1 MIVSSKQTPPPGKN
15 NVPTAK
21 PRQALYGNTRAR
33 RCQPGGLPGCALQG
47 RSLLS
52 RRDGFSPALLSLF
65 PRVPTTEQ
73 FLPSLV
79 QARNAVETRKQ
90 HASNGRKS
98 QPLSQS
104 HWVALTDLPGRRY
117 LSPGTRNP
125 TFQVWAKCKRCS
137 SALNS
142 AMSLLLSPTESW
154 AGVRTTCAGR
164 RSGLLPHTP
173 ARASAG
179 VR

>member
-1 MIVSSKQTPPPGKN
+1 MVTHAPAAVNQAACRG
-15 NVPTAK
+15 VPSRVGRCFRAATAF
-21 PRQALYGNTRAR
+21 PRH
-33 RCQPGGLPGCALQG
+33 C
-47 RSLLS
+47 S
-52 RRDGFSPALLSLF
+52 RFSPALLSLS

-90 HASNGRKS
+90 HAGNGRKS

-164 RSGLLPHTP
+164 IKGLLPHTP